1 MHVEIHDSHLSDTR
15 ARQAGELISACVH
28 CGFCLET
35 CPTYLDNRDERDKS
49 EARDERQMNRRLSED
64 YSDDDDA
71 MQMQPDCWT
80 PTPSNV
86 FGSGNRDPP
95 RRGGRGGGGRGS
107 VSFSNQL

>member
-1 MHVEIHDSHLSDTR
+1 
-15 ARQAGELISACVH
+15 
-28 CGFCLET
+28 
-35 CPTYLDNRDERDKS
+35 
-49 EARDERQMNRRLSED
+49 MNRRLSED